1 MTGSSPPPD
10 AWLILDGSPS
20 LASDDR
26 DHGLRRDVPAWVWSL
41 VSFLVVF
48 GAWEIAGR
56 APISPAFPPF
66 SATMVALWHLLASGE
81 LAAAYAET
89 LPPLAAGIAISSIAG
104 VSLGIG
110 MGLQRFQEW
119 AFYPVLVI
127 LQTAPMAAI
136 VPLITFVYGIG
147 FTAKVAS
154 VVMLS
159 TPVTA
164 MNCYRGIRETNPTL
178 IEMTRSFMGT
188 RKQIVFKIVL
198 PHASGM
204 IFAGLRLGVSSAF
217 IGIVLAELL
226 LTPSGVG
233 NVISTY
239 QSIGRYP
246 EMFAAIFSI
255 VCLATLTLTGVQI
268 LERHLFAAFGQGG
281 FSR

>member
-1 MTGSSPPPD
+1 MPSSPPPSD
-10 AWLILDGSPS
+10 TSLVLDGSAPFTS
-20 LASDDR
+20 NMRDLAT
-26 DHGLRRDVPAWVWSL
+26 RRDVPVWGWRL
-41 VSFLVVF
+41 ISFVIVF

-56 APISPAFPPF
+56 IPISPAFPPF
-66 SATMVALWHLLASGE
+66 SATMFALWHLLASGE
-81 LAAAYAET
+81 LAGAYAQT
-89 LPPLAAGIAISSIAG
+89 LPPLVAGIVISSVAG
-104 VSLGIG
+104 VGLGIG

-119 AFYPVLVI
+119 AFFPLLVI

-159 TPVTA
+159 MPIVA
-164 MNCYRGIRETNPTL
+164 MNCYRGIREASPTL

-188 RKQIVFKIVL
+188 RRQIVFKIVL
-198 PHASGM
+198 PNASGM

-233 NVISTY
+233 DVISSY
-239 QSIGRYP
+239 EAIGRYP

-255 VCLATLTLTGVQI
+255 ICLATLTLTSVQI

>member
-1 MTGSSPPPD
+1 MTSYPPPPD
-10 AWLILDGSPS
+10 TWVMGQSTS
-20 LASDDR
+20 FASDMSGR
-26 DHGLRRDVPAWVWSL
+26 ATYRDVPVSVWRL
-41 VSFLVVF
+41 VSFVVVF
-48 GAWEIAGR
+48 GAWEVAGR
-56 APISPAFPPF
+56 VPISPAFPAF
-66 SATMVALWHLLASGE
+66 SVTIIALWHLISSGE
-81 LAAAYAET
+81 LAAAYAQT
-89 LPPLAAGIAISSIAG
+89 LPPLVAGIAISSTVGLGI
-104 VSLGIG
+104 GIG
-110 MGLQRFQEW
+110 MGLQRLQEW
-119 AFYPVLVI
+119 AFFPLLVI

-147 FTAKVAS
+147 FTAKVFS

-159 TPVTA
+159 MPIVA

-188 RKQIVFKIVL
+188 RKQIVFNIIL

-204 IFAGLRLGVSSAF
+204 IFAGLRLGVSNAF

-233 NVISTY
+233 DVISSY
-239 QSIGRYP
+239 EAVGRYP

-255 VCLATLTLTGVQI
+255 ICLATVTLTGVQI
-268 LERHLFAAFGQGG
+268 LERRFFAAFGQGG